1 MLRNILAVIGL
12 YCVVKK
18 GFEHYRKYDY
28 YKKRADEQNR
38 KSSQFEASE
47 QQKG

>member
-12 YCVVKK
+12 YYVGKK

-28 YKKRADEQNR
+28 HKQRAQEQD
-38 KSSQFEASE
+38 SE
-47 QQKG
+47 HNDYEESKQ